1 MGDPF
6 NRFAL
11 RYPAAVV
18 CGLALLLCH
27 GAVRGGPLAVLA
39 PQCPS
44 PWELGKLGF
53 WPVLAAW
60 VLTGRLGRGAPP
72 PGPGP
77 AGGGAGAPAAW
88 RLPAGPWRPPAA
100 AAPGALGSG
109 RGCWRREWPS
119 ARTGSRHPELW
130 RGLALLLAGL
140 YMVLTFS
147 PPDWGPFVNPLG

>member
-1 MGDPF
+1 MGEHFD
-6 NRFAL
+6 RFAL
-11 RYPAAVV
+11 RYPAAIV

-60 VLTGRLGRGAPP
+60 GLTGRLVRERRALVRDLSAAVLVPLGMTLACWALVAAGGRGAVSL
-72 PGPGP
+72 GIWAAMLA
-77 AGGGAGAPAAW
+77 AGM
-88 RLPAGPWRPPAA
+88 
-100 AAPGALGSG
+100 ALCPDG
-109 RGCWRREWPS
+109 E
-119 ARTGSRHPELW
+119 RHPGLW

-140 YMVLTFS
+140 YTVLTFFQ
-147 PPDWGPFVNPLG
+147 PDWGPFVDPLG

>member
-1 MGDPF
+1 MGEHFD
-6 NRFAL
+6 RFAL
-11 RYPAAVV
+11 RYPVAVI

-60 VLTGRLGRGAPP
+60 GLTGRLGRERRSLVRDLPAAVLVP
-72 PGPGP
+72 PGMTLACWALVA
-77 AGGGAGAPAAW
+77 AGGRGAASLGIWAA
-88 RLPAGPWRPPAA
+88 LLAG
-100 AAPGALGSG
+100 GMALCPDG
-109 RGCWRREWPS
+109 E
-119 ARTGSRHPELW
+119 RHPGLW

-140 YMVLTFS
+140 YTVLTFF
-147 PPDWGPFVNPLG
+147 PPDWGPFVDPLG